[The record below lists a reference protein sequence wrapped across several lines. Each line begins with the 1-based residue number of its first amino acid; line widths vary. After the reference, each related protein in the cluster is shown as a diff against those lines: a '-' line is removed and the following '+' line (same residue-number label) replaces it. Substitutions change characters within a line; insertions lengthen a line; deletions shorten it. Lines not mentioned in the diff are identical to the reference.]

1 MTMTDAKMKLNM
13 RDNTTRLSVMS
24 LNINGLSN
32 EKKREKTYLRKF
44 KIKIQIQY
52 FYKKHTQQKKILKN
66 GKKNGMGNLFG
77 ILEKQL
83 LPMFE

>member
-32 EKKREKTYLRKF
+32 EKKEKKL
-44 KIKIQIQY
+44 I
-52 FYKKHTQQKKILKN
+52 
-66 GKKNGMGNLFG
+66 
-77 ILEKQL
+77 
-83 LPMFE
+83 